1 MKESYCVLNLEN
13 INGVKFELDDNF
25 DINFS
30 FLPKK
35 RFNGF
40 FSFINSILV
49 GNRILN
55 KETKGVK
62 DIDRYFDKEEKYFIN
77 PFNNKWYTQVNGDLK
92 RIPFFRVYY
101 KSTSTWQRDYL
112 LLYETEEERNKVVE
126 DVKRELSKVT
136 NRKFLNTETGKML

>member
-1 MKESYCVLNLEN
+1 MNENYCVLNLEN
-13 INGVKFELDDNF
+13 INGVKFDLDNNF
-25 DINFS
+25 DLNFS

-35 RFNGF
+35 KSRGL

-55 KETKGVK
+55 KETKGVR
-62 DIDRYFDKEEKYFIN
+62 DIDRYFDNEEKYFVN

-101 KSTSTWQRDYL
+101 GSTSTWTRDYL
-112 LLYETEEERNKVVE
+112 LLQETEEERNKIVE
-126 DVKRELSKVT
+126 NVKRELSKVT
-136 NRKFLNTETGKML
+136 SRKFLNTETGEML

>member
-1 MKESYCVLNLEN
+1 MKETYCVLNLED

-25 DINFS
+25 DLNFS
-30 FLPKK
+30 FIPKRK
-35 RFNGF
+35 VRGF

-62 DIDRYFDKEEKYFIN
+62 DIDRYFNNEEKYFLN
-77 PFNNKWYTQVNGDLK
+77 PFNNKWYTQINGDLK

-101 KSTSTWQRDYL
+101 KSTFTWQRDYL
-112 LLYETEEERNKVVE
+112 LLHETEEERNKVVE

>member
-77 PFNNKWYTQVNGDLK
+77 PFNNKWYTQVNMV
-92 RIPFFRVYY
+92 I
-101 KSTSTWQRDYL
+101 
-112 LLYETEEERNKVVE
+112 
-126 DVKRELSKVT
+126 
-136 NRKFLNTETGKML
+136 

>member
-13 INGVKFELDDNF
+13 INGVKFDLDNNF

-30 FLPKK
+30 FLPRK

-40 FSFINSILV
+40 FSFINPILV

-55 KETKGVK
+55 KETKGVR
-62 DIDRYFDKEEKYFIN
+62 DIDRYFDNEEKYFIN
-77 PFNNKWYTQVNGDLK
+77 PFNNKWYAQVNGDLK

-101 KSTSTWQRDYL
+101 SSTWTRDYL
-112 LLYETEEERNKVVE
+112 LLQETEEERNKIVE

-136 NRKFLNTETGKML
+136 SRKFLNTETGKML

>member
-1 MKESYCVLNLEN
+1 MKETYCVLNLED

-25 DINFS
+25 DLNFS
-30 FLPKK
+30 FIPKK
-35 RFNGF
+35 KVRGF
-40 FSFINSILV
+40 FSFINSILAEDK
-49 GNRILN
+49 ILN
-55 KETKGVK
+55 KDTKEVK
-62 DIDRYFDKEEKYFIN
+62 RIERYFNNDEKYFLN
-77 PFNNKWYTQVNGDLK
+77 PFNNKWYTQINGDLK

-101 KSTSTWQRDYL
+101 RSTFTWRDYL